1 VLEASAV
8 RRVAEQSVAFR
19 TLIIRNEQLILSE
32 AQQCAACNTA
42 HSVEARLSRMLLRCR
57 DLTGGDHIELT
68 QEYLADM
75 LGAGRTSVTLVA
87 GTLQQAGL
95 IRYRRGHI
103 QLLNID
109 GLRDS
114 ACECYETLKSRSERL
129 LGNFCSP

>member
-1 VLEASAV
+1 ML
-8 RRVAEQSVAFR
+8 
-19 TLIIRNEQLILSE
+19 IRNEQLILAK

-42 HSVEARLSRMLLRCR
+42 HSVEARLSRMLLRGR
-57 DLTGGDHIELT
+57 DLTGGDDMPLT

-75 LGAGRTSVTLVA
+75 LGVGRTRVTLVA
-87 GTLQQAGL
+87 STLQQAGL

-103 QLLNID
+103 HVLNVD

-129 LGNFCSP
+129 LGNSCKP